1 MKSTNSKVAYIQA
14 TEDYY
19 SQMSDAKFVKE
30 FERIHEKDISEN
42 YTVIQAKFL
51 PFFEANLN
59 KDAYWELY
67 DEWKAECAYLEV
79 YLEQY
84 PELISQLPISEL
96 WALDPWERLMLLI
109 RCTENAAII
118 KQTLEGNDIWATT
131 LPSTRRASFNVFFS
145 ILIFTSM
152 SLLELQNSSAP
163 PIKRPMRL
171 IITEVIYR

>member
-1 MKSTNSKVAYIQA
+1 MSSKKISYIQA

-30 FERIHEKDISEN
+30 FEKIHEKDISEN

-51 PFFEANLN
+51 PFFEANLDV
-59 KDAYWELY
+59 DAYWELY
-67 DEWKAECAYLEV
+67 DEWKAGCAYLEV

-118 KQTLEGNDIWATT
+118 KQTLEGNDIRATT
-131 LPSTRRASFNVFFS
+131 LPILEPIIQQKAASLCPWKTLTAS
-145 ILIFTSM
+145 QKRYM
-152 SLLELQNSSAP
+152 SLKSPALKKIISEL
-163 PIKRPMRL
+163 
-171 IITEVIYR
+171 

>member
-1 MKSTNSKVAYIQA
+1 
-14 TEDYY
+14 
-19 SQMSDAKFVKE
+19 
-30 FERIHEKDISEN
+30 
-42 YTVIQAKFL
+42 
-51 PFFEANLN
+51 LN
-59 KDAYWELY
+59 KDAYRELY
-67 DEWKAECAYLEV
+67 DEWKAGCAYLEV

-96 WALDPWERLMLLI
+96 WVLDPWERLMLLI

>member
-1 MKSTNSKVAYIQA
+1 MG
-14 TEDYY
+14 E
-19 SQMSDAKFVKE
+19 
-30 FERIHEKDISEN
+30 
-42 YTVIQAKFL
+42 
-51 PFFEANLN
+51 
-59 KDAYWELY
+59 DAYWKLHG
-67 DEWKAECAYLEV
+67 EWKAECAYLEV

-109 RCTENAAII
+109 RCPENAAII

>member
-1 MKSTNSKVAYIQA
+1 LG
-14 TEDYY
+14 E
-19 SQMSDAKFVKE
+19 
-30 FERIHEKDISEN
+30 
-42 YTVIQAKFL
+42 
-51 PFFEANLN
+51 
-59 KDAYWELY
+59 DAYWKLHG
-67 DEWKAECAYLEV
+67 EWKAECAYLEV

-109 RCTENAAII
+109 RCPENAAII